1 MTTPLF
7 QRFSTHLA
15 SYYTN
20 TAGFVLSGTP
30 DTSHSY
36 DPLEDKSSWTDERD
50 ALGIIEQLVA
60 IGAVLLGSLATY
72 WTNAAAEK
80 ARNQDGLLTRWDD
93 KKLSAYEG
101 YVDCVREC
109 IFMAVRFY
117 EDREGIRA
125 SERTGAEMVAEMA
138 AARRLRGQAFE
149 RIMLLG
155 GDVVIEA
162 AHELNAAAR
171 EVDWQADR
179 EIPGS
184 LDDWRER
191 NRAVFRAINE
201 FHDSA
206 REDLGVQGQVRGGI
220 HPDRDLLLPPARTG
234 GETPQGSSELAE

>member
-1 MTTPLF
+1 M
-7 QRFSTHLA
+7 
-15 SYYTN
+15 
-20 TAGFVLSGTP
+20 
-30 DTSHSY
+30 
-36 DPLEDKSSWTDERD
+36 
-50 ALGIIEQLVA
+50 GIIEQLVA

-72 WTNAAAEK
+72 WTNAAAER
-80 ARNQDGLLTRWDD
+80 ARNRHELLTRWDD

-125 SERTGAEMVAEMA
+125 SERTEAEMAAEMA

-155 GDVVIEA
+155 GDAVIEA

-191 NRAVFRAINE
+191 NRAVFRSINV

-220 HPDRDLLLPPARTG
+220 HPDRDLLLPPVRTSGEG
-234 GETPQGSSELAE
+234 GAPTE